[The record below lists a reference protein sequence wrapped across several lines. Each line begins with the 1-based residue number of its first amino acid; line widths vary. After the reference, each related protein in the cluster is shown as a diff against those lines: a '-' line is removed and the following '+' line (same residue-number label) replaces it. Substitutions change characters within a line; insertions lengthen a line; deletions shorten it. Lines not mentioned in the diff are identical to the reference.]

1 MKLANKLLIAA
12 TVAIVAQVAA
22 AEDSYLYWM
31 VDPTVAYS
39 TGEKV
44 DFAYARVNFGGTL
57 NESTGNVSDG
67 TWLTMYSGGTS
78 TGALAMNSAVA
89 TGGATLWGV
98 VPEGYADSASF
109 IFELYN
115 ESYGVV
121 GWNSVTASDLAS
133 YLGTA
138 STPASSAYTLAQVVP
153 EPTSGLLMLFG
164 LAGLALRR
172 KRRTLA

>member
-31 VDPTVAYS
+31 VAPTVAYS
-39 TGEKV
+39 TTGDKV

-57 NESTGNVSDG
+57 SESTGNVSGG

-78 TGALAMNSAVA
+78 TGATAMESNVA

-98 VPEGYADSASF
+98 VPGEYAGTDSF

-115 ESYGVV
+115 DSYGVV
-121 GWNSVTASDLAS
+121 GWNSITADALAN

-172 KRRTLA
+172 KRRA

>member
-1 MKLANKLLIAA
+1 MKLINKLLIAA

-31 VDPTVAYS
+31 VDPNVTYS
-39 TGEKV
+39 TGGTV

-57 NESTGNVSDG
+57 SESTGNVSGG

-78 TGALAMNSAVA
+78 TGATAMNSTVA
-89 TGGATLWGV
+89 TAGATLWGV
-98 VPEGYADSASF
+98 VPEGYASTDSF

-115 ESYGVV
+115 DSYGVV
-121 GWNSVTASDLAS
+121 GWNSITAGALAS

-138 STPASSAYTLAQVVP
+138 STPASSAYSLTQVVP

-172 KRRTLA
+172 KRRA